1 MTDRTVVMTE
11 IVSEELDESFL
22 RSFFMDFPIAKEEK
36 AITIKQKYARNGD
49 LLKFAFIKFET
60 KEVAQ
65 KAIDELNYTKIDG
78 VPIHLMSVEDEEK
91 IRSPNK
97 KGNLI
102 VKHIDKDVEES
113 QLHDAF
119 SNFGYVI
126 SVKIPTDLDPKTRER
141 KPRSYAFVQYR
152 DEDDAIVAIDE
163 LQGACINGVPIII
176 ERYEARQYQKPED
189 TFTNCYI
196 NNFPKTWTE
205 EKLKEMF
212 AVFGTPLSV
221 SIIKN
226 KNNESTGAG
235 FCSMSTH
242 EEAVNACAALS
253 TRIIEGKEIR
263 CCRALSKDERKQEV
277 QRNTQQFQQANHLRY
292 GNRNLYVR
300 FPKPFYEIE
309 EDRLAELF
317 SKFGQIES
325 LKIEKTPSGQSK
337 GFGFVCY
344 KTQEEAL
351 HALDESCFEIEN
363 YQWYVAKIRPKARKN
378 IPNYQQPTVYLRALA
393 SNHPNSL
400 KLQSCTYYMSE
411 DQAERICLINSL
423 LERWIAQFD

>member
-141 KPRSYAFVQYR
+141 KSRGYAFVQYR

-163 LQGACINGVPIII
+163 LQGACINGTQI
-176 ERYEARQYQKPED
+176 EIEKYEARQYQKPED
-189 TFTNCYI
+189 TFT
-196 NNFPKTWTE
+196 
-205 EKLKEMF
+205 
-212 AVFGTPLSV
+212 
-221 SIIKN
+221 KN
-226 KNNESTGAG
+226 
-235 FCSMSTH
+235 
-242 EEAVNACAALS
+242 
-253 TRIIEGKEIR
+253 
-263 CCRALSKDERKQEV
+263 
-277 QRNTQQFQQANHLRY
+277 
-292 GNRNLYVR
+292 
-300 FPKPFYEIE
+300 
-309 EDRLAELF
+309 
-317 SKFGQIES
+317 
-325 LKIEKTPSGQSK
+325 
-337 GFGFVCY
+337 
-344 KTQEEAL
+344 
-351 HALDESCFEIEN
+351 
-363 YQWYVAKIRPKARKN
+363 
-378 IPNYQQPTVYLRALA
+378 
-393 SNHPNSL
+393 
-400 KLQSCTYYMSE
+400 
-411 DQAERICLINSL
+411 
-423 LERWIAQFD
+423 